1 MKSRNQEDELSAEAI
16 ELIASRFKV
25 LSDPVRLTLLH
36 RLGQMERS
44 VGELARATGYSQANV
59 SKHLSILLDAGFV
72 GRRKDG
78 LNVFYAVSD
87 KSIFDICRI
96 ICSMMNRRISKS
108 SAAVRNYSQAQGHV
122 G

>member
-1 MKSRNQEDELSAEAI
+1 MKSKNQEDELSVEAI
-16 ELIASRFKV
+16 DLIASRFKV

-36 RLGQMERS
+36 RLGPEERS
-44 VGELARATGYSQANV
+44 VGDLARATGYSQANV

-87 KSIFDICRI
+87 KSIFNICQI
-96 ICSMMNRRISKS
+96 ICSMMNRALSRSG
-108 SAAVRNYSQAQGHV
+108 AAVRNYSEAQGRV